1 MAKRQSKL
9 ASKIDINMTPMI
21 DVVFQLL
28 TFFMLT
34 LKTVIVEG
42 DFNIRM
48 PLGASAGAAEDNPIP
63 PIIVKMTASPD
74 GRLSGVQLGG
84 KGVAGQDLLN
94 ELASAEA
101 MVDAAMEAARQ
112 GNKGQLNAA
121 RRAKEV
127 AAQKLTQAI
136 QAQILDTFGNDTSRA
151 ELTELELDCDPG
163 LKYDHVV
170 SAITAASGVVRD
182 DEVVPLI
189 KKIKFSPPKK
199 AKSPPP

>member
-1 MAKRQSKL
+1 MAKRESKL
-9 ASKIDINMTPMI
+9 AGKVPVDMTAMI

-48 PLGASAGAAEDNPIP
+48 PLGASAGAAEENPIP
-63 PIIVKMTASPD
+63 PLILKMTATPE
-74 GRLSGVQLGG
+74 GRLAGVQMGG
-84 KGVAGQDLLN
+84 KSIVGQDLLG
-94 ELASAEA
+94 ELGSADALLEQA
-101 MVDAAMEAARQ
+101 MAAGPGNQ
-112 GNKGQLNAA
+112 GAMKQA

-127 AAQKLTQAI
+127 TAQKLTATL
-136 QAQILDTFGNDTSRA
+136 QAQIVDTFGNDLSRA

-170 SAITAASGVVRD
+170 SAITAASGILKG

-189 KKIKFSPPKK
+189 QKIKFAPPKK
-199 AKSPPP
+199 QK

>member
-94 ELASAEA
+94 EIASADA
-101 MVDAAMEAARQ
+101 MVDTAMEAARQ

-170 SAITAASGVVRD
+170 SAITAASGVVQG

-189 KKIKFSPPKK
+189 KKIKFTPPKK
-199 AKSPPP
+199 AK

>member
-199 AKSPPP
+199 AKSPQP

>member
-1 MAKRQSKL
+1 MAKRKSKL

-63 PIIVKMTASPD
+63 PLIVKMAASPE

-84 KGVAGQDLLN
+84 KGVVGQDLLN
-94 ELASAEA
+94 ELASADA
-101 MVDAAMEAARQ
+101 MVDAAMEAARE
-112 GNKGQLNAA
+112 GNKGQLGPA
-121 RRAKEV
+121 RKAKEV
-127 AAQKLTQAI
+127 ATQKLTLAI
-136 QAQILDTFGNDTSRA
+136 QAQILDAFGNDLSQA

-170 SAITAASGVVRD
+170 SAITAASGVVQG

-199 AKSPPP
+199 AK

>member
-1 MAKRQSKL
+1 MAKRESKL
-9 ASKIDINMTPMI
+9 VSKIDINMTPMI

-48 PLGASAGAAEDNPIP
+48 PLGASAGAAEEDPIP
-63 PIIVKMTASPD
+63 PLILKMTATPE
-74 GRLSGVQLGG
+74 GRLAGVQMGG
-84 KGVAGQDLLN
+84 KSVVGQDLLG
-94 ELASAEA
+94 ELASADVMLDNA
-101 MVDAAMEAARQ
+101 LAAARQ
-112 GNKGQLNAA
+112 GNKGPLGPA
-121 RRAKEV
+121 RRAKQQTAEE
-127 AAQKLTQAI
+127 LTRAL
-136 QAQILDTFGNDTSRA
+136 QAQILDAFGNDLSRA

-170 SAITAASGVVRD
+170 SAITAASGVIQG

-189 KKIKFSPPKK
+189 QKIKFSPPKK
-199 AKSPPP
+199 GK

>member
-1 MAKRQSKL
+1 MAKRESKL
-9 ASKIDINMTPMI
+9 VSKIDINMTPMI

-48 PLGASAGAAEDNPIP
+48 PLGASAGAAEEDPIP
-63 PIIVKMTASPD
+63 PLILKMSATPE
-74 GRLSGVQLGG
+74 GRLAGVQMGG
-84 KGVAGQDLLN
+84 KSVVGQDLIG
-94 ELASAEA
+94 ELASADVMLDNA
-101 MVDAAMEAARQ
+101 MAAARK

-121 RRAKEV
+121 RRAK
-127 AAQKLTQAI
+127 QKTAEQLTQAI
-136 QAQILDTFGNDTSRA
+136 QLQIIDTFGNDLSRA

-170 SAITAASGVVRD
+170 SAITAASGIVQG

-189 KKIKFSPPKK
+189 QKIKFSPPRK
-199 AKSPPP
+199 AK

>member
-1 MAKRQSKL
+1 MAKRESKL
-9 ASKIDINMTPMI
+9 ASKVAVDMTAMI

-63 PIIVKMTASPD
+63 PIIVKMAATPE

-84 KGVAGQDLLN
+84 KGVVGEDLLN
-94 ELASAEA
+94 ELASADA
-101 MVDAAMEAARQ
+101 MLDNALQAARQ
-112 GNKGQLNAA
+112 GNKGQMNAA
-121 RRAKEV
+121 RQAK
-127 AAQKLTQAI
+127 QKASEMLVETI
-136 QAQILDTFGNDTSRA
+136 QARIIDTFGNDLSKA

-170 SAITAASGVVRD
+170 SAITAASGIVQGN
-182 DEVVPLI
+182 EVVPLI

-199 AKSPPP
+199 AK

>member
-1 MAKRQSKL
+1 MAKRESKL
-9 ASKIDINMTPMI
+9 ISKIDINMTPMI

-63 PIIVKMTASPD
+63 PLIVKMTAN
-74 GRLSGVQLGG
+74 GEGYLTGVQLGG
-84 KGVAGQDLLN
+84 RSVVGQEVLDQ
-94 ELASAEA
+94 LATADA
-101 MVDAAMEAARQ
+101 TFDAALAQKDR
-112 GNKGQLNAA
+112 GQLGRA
-121 RRAKEV
+121 RRAKQQ
-127 AAQKLTQAI
+127 AAELLTQTL
-136 QAQILDTFGNDTSRA
+136 QAQIIDTFGNDLSQA
-151 ELTELELDCDPG
+151 EMTEMELDCDSV

-170 SAITAASGVVRD
+170 SAITAASGIVRG

-189 KKIKFSPPKK
+189 QKIKFTPPKK
-199 AKSPPP
+199 SP

>member
-1 MAKRQSKL
+1 MAKRASKL
-9 ASKIDINMTPMI
+9 VSKIDINMTPMI

-48 PLGASAGAAEDNPIP
+48 PLGASAGAAEEDPIP
-63 PIIVKMTASPD
+63 PLILKLTATPE
-74 GRLSGVQLGG
+74 GRLAGVQMGG
-84 KGVAGQDLLN
+84 KSVVGQELLG
-94 ELASAEA
+94 ELASADA
-101 MVDAAMEAARQ
+101 MLDQAA

-121 RRAKEV
+121 RRSKQE
-127 AAQKLTQAI
+127 AAEKLTLAI
-136 QAQILDTFGNDTSRA
+136 QAQILDDLSRA

-170 SAITAASGVVRD
+170 SAITAASGVVQG

-189 KKIKFSPPKK
+189 QKIKFSPPRKGN
-199 AKSPPP
+199 